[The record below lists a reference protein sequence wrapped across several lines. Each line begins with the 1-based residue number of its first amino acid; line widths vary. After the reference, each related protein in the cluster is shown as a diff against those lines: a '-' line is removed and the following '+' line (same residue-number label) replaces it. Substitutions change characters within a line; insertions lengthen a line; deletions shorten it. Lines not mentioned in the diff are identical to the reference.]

1 MNSPALLLET
11 ALNLNFVVTHPGP
24 SHRDEFVA
32 ISLILAKWPEVKV
45 FRREPTPE
53 DMASSN
59 VLVVDV
65 GGQFDPVQGNLDHHQ
80 LGRDADPCCS
90 ITQVLRYLAVD
101 LEKARE
107 IWGWLAPSEVLD
119 SKGPF
124 ALASQLG
131 MKADDLF
138 RLQSP
143 IEAAALEIF
152 SRASAVAPG
161 DVLHSLMVEVGKHH
175 LDYYGKVS
183 ARLKELTEKA
193 SFALVGDMKVL
204 DTTFIPGNESPSLG
218 VELWLKSQSSTS
230 DVDVVVSR
238 DDRGTGLTLFR
249 RGNSPKI
256 DFSQLEG
263 RDHVVFAHKGGFI
276 AKIKYGSPWRDLVY
290 AARTGVEV

>member
-1 MNSPALLLET
+1 MS
-11 ALNLNFVVTHPGP
+11 NLNFVVTHPGP

-32 ISLILAKWPEVKV
+32 VSLILAKWPEVKV

-80 LGRDADPCCS
+80 LGRDEPATCS
-90 ITQVLRYLAVD
+90 ITQVLRYLAMD
-101 LEKARE
+101 LAKTRE
-107 IWGWLAPSEVLD
+107 IWGWLQPSEVLD

-124 ALASQLG
+124 ALAGQLG
-131 MKADDLF
+131 MKAEDLF

-143 IEAAALEIF
+143 VETAVLEMF
-152 SRASAVAPG
+152 SKCSAVAPG
-161 DVLHSLMVEVGKHH
+161 DVLHKLMIEVGKHH

-183 ARLKELTEKA
+183 SRLKELTEKA
-193 SFALVGDMKVL
+193 SSFEVAGIKVV

-276 AKIKYGSPWRDLVY
+276 AKVKHGSPWRDLVY
-290 AARTGVEV
+290 AARTGV